1 MQYHFCNRNEKLK
14 NFWEKLKFWRRQQNR
29 PHRTSR
35 NDESKFIELTPTEIR
50 EEEEEEEEKK
60 KVRENRTEI
69 GRETR

>member
-1 MQYHFCNRNEKLK
+1 MQYHFCKRNEKLN
-14 NFWEKLKFWRRQQNR
+14 NFWEKLKFWRRQQSR
-29 PHRTSR
+29 PHRTSK

-50 EEEEEEEEKK
+50 EEEEEEKK